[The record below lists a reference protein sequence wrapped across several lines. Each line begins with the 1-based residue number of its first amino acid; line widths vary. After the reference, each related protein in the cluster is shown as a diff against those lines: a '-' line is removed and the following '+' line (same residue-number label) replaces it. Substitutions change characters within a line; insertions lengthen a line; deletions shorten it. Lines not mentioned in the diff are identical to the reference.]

1 MRFDHRRTAAL
12 AALAA
17 LAAAPALRAEGS
29 VSGAAPAEA
38 DAVYRNGIVYT
49 VDAHDS
55 VQQALAMRAGRIVYV
70 GSDAGLDAWVGP
82 ATRQVDLAGRILMP
96 GLVDGHMHPLE
107 GGAALLK
114 CSLHY
119 VQLGVAEM
127 QAKI

>member
-29 VSGAAPAEA
+29 VSGAAPA

-55 VQQALAMRAGRIVYV
+55 VQQALAVRAGRIVYV
-70 GSDAGLDAWVGP
+70 GAMLDSAPSWDRP
-82 ATRQVDLAGRILMP
+82 RGRSISR
-96 GLVDGHMHPLE
+96 DG
-107 GGAALLK
+107 
-114 CSLHY
+114 C
-119 VQLGVAEM
+119 
-127 QAKI
+127 